1 MWRWLSQIPF
11 ASRISEWNRERTSW
25 VLCEGVHAN
34 VRELN
39 AQLASKDAPPR
50 SAEHAQLVSHAS
62 LALDDACRVIDVDK
76 HPRGRTAS
84 HVAAAQM
91 HVNSARTMWL
101 RTLPPEELAPHLP
114 DLFAIIKQHLPHDDT
129 RRIAAEKAASELQQ
143 ACAANDAAHEAAG
156 RHHWWTVTRGA
167 GPSTPSVPELSAVLD
182 AVDAA
187 REASLKERLRAVN
200 FARLVWLTAF
210 GLFCLACGIAV
221 AGAIWKSAVPLCFT
235 PGNEIACPS
244 RTASSSPLPSP
255 GSVASPG
262 DYAIVEIAGVTA
274 ACIAA
279 ASALRKVRG
288 SSVSFGIPVALALL
302 KLPTGALV
310 AVLGILLLRGEFVP
324 GLSALDSSGQI
335 IAWAVLL
342 GYSQELFTNLV
353 DKQGRQVLEGVHGTA
368 DARTPRESVV
378 PQATPTTS
386 VPVSVPVPSSDGDRQ
401 PGTRT
406 GEHSIHP

>member
-1 MWRWLSQIPF
+1 MWRWLARMPI
-11 ASRISEWNRERTSW
+11 ASRIHEWNRERTSW

-34 VRELN
+34 VRELD
-39 AQLASKDAPPR
+39 AQLNSKSARPR
-50 SAEHAQLVSHAS
+50 STEQAQLVSNAF
-62 LALDDACRVIDVDK
+62 LALEDARRVLDIDE
-76 HPRGRTAS
+76 HPRGRSAS

-91 HVNSARTMWL
+91 YVNSARTMWL

-114 DLFAIIKQHLPHDDT
+114 DLFAIIKQHLPPDDT
-129 RRIAAEKAASELQQ
+129 RRIAAEKAAWELQQ
-143 ACAANDAAHEAAG
+143 AGSANHAAQDTGG
-156 RHHWWTVTRGA
+156 RQHWWTATRGTDD
-167 GPSTPSVPELSAVLD
+167 STPSAPALSAVLD

-187 REASLKERLRAVN
+187 REASLKERLRAAN
-200 FARLVWLTAF
+200 FARLVWLTAL

-235 PGNEIACPS
+235 PGNQVACPS
-244 RTASSSPLPSP
+244 RTSSASPLPSP

-279 ASALRKVRG
+279 ASALRKVKG
-288 SSVSFGIPVALALL
+288 STTSFGIPVALALL

-310 AVLGILLLRGEFVP
+310 AVLGLLLLRGEFVP

-342 GYSQELFTNLV
+342 GYSQELFTNFV
-353 DKQGRQVLEGVHGTA
+353 DKQGREVLEGVHGTA
-368 DARTPRESVV
+368 DPKTPRETV
-378 PQATPTTS
+378 PQATATTS
-386 VPVSVPVPSSDGDRQ
+386 VPTAVPVPSGDGDRR
-401 PGTRT
+401 PA
-406 GEHSIHP
+406 SANK